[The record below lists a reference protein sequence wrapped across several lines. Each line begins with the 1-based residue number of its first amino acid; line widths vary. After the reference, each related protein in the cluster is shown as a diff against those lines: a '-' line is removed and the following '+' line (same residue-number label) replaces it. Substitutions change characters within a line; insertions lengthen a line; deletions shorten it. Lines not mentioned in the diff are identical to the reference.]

1 MAELR
6 TFPDPEQLAVEAA
19 REVEE
24 TVRRAVHETGRAV
37 LGLSGGSTPRRLYEL
52 LGDRA
57 RAGGPWASTHL
68 VWVDERFVPPT
79 SAESNYRTVVETL
92 IAHAGRFPGHLH
104 PIPTEGTSPGVAA
117 PQYETELRSLLGPR
131 GADLVILGL
140 GPDGHTASLF
150 PEAPALRETRRWVV
164 DVPRSPRPPLVAR
177 ITTTLPFLNRASEAL
192 FLATG
197 VEQADILRRALTGP
211 GRAETSLP
219 ASLVRATGR
228 TRWFADAAAASRL
241 PPAAGPRP

>member
-6 TFPDPEQLAVEAA
+6 TFPDPERLALEAA

-24 TVRRAVHETGRAV
+24 AVRRAVRETGRAV
-37 LGLSGGSTPRRLYEL
+37 LGLSGGATPRRLYEL

-68 VWVDERFVPPT
+68 VWVDERFVPPG
-79 SAESNYRTVVETL
+79 SADSNYRMVGETL

-104 PIPTEGTSPGVAA
+104 PIPTEGIAPAVAA
-117 PQYETELRSLLGPR
+117 SRYETELRSLLGAR

-164 DVPRSPRPPLVAR
+164 DVPRSPRPPLEAR
-177 ITTTLPFLNRASEAL
+177 ITTTLPFLNQASEAL
-192 FLATG
+192 FLVTG
-197 VEQADILRRALTGP
+197 IEKAEILRRALTGP
-211 GRAETSLP
+211 GRARAPLP
-219 ASLVRATGR
+219 ASLVRAASR
-228 TRWFADAAAASRL
+228 TRWFADAAAASRI
-241 PPAAGPRP
+241 PAGADLAP